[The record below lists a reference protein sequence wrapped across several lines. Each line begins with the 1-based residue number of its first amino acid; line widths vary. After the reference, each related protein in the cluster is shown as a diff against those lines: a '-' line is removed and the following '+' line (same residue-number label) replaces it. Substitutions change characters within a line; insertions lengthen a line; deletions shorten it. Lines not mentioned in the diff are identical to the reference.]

1 MTDEPNQGETDNLKP
16 KRMSSKLKVVDGF
29 VWLIVTEEAK
39 EIFMNGLF
47 ELYILHDDS
56 SESKVEGYTQLL
68 EAIEQGSDI
77 AIEGGYLTPKE
88 TQLDLQQEVVEKSK
102 INIVACCSC
111 ESVFLHR
118 ITDDAVTCPY
128 CSTTSDP
135 CNFTDLNH

>member
-1 MTDEPNQGETDNLKP
+1 
-16 KRMSSKLKVVDGF
+16 MSSKLKVVDGF
-29 VWLIVTEEAK
+29 VWLIVTEEAR

-56 SESKVEGYTQLL
+56 SESKVEGYTQLQNAL
-68 EAIEQGSDI
+68 ADGLSI
-77 AIEGGYLTPKE
+77 AIEGGHLPAKD
-88 TQLDLQQEVVEKSK
+88 TQLELQQEVVEKSK